1 MQKKDYQK
9 LRECP
14 FCGSKVE
21 VTRGIANVPFLF
33 FKCTNSDCGAVI
45 SFDNVAANLKPIS
58 AIDNYNRRADNDKV

>member
-1 MQKKDYQK
+1 MAEK

-21 VTRGIANVPFLF
+21 VTRGIVNVPFLF

-45 SFDNVAANLKPIS
+45 SFDNASANLKPIS
-58 AIDNYNRRADNDKV
+58 AKDNWNMRTENKEV